1 MAAKTVEN
9 GDKLLKMAVN
19 SIKRWKIVENGF
31 KWLKW
36 MKNEHI
42 LDILGTKKFTEH
54 RILRLVNEH
63 PDASG
68 TTYAVQFTAIN
79 ITDVQQYLANKGAVL
94 QNELMAKF
102 GQKVLSFTTLLE
114 EI

>member
-1 MAAKTVEN
+1 MFIYNITFNVETQIE
-9 GDKLLKMAVN
+9 A
-19 SIKRWKIVENGF
+19 

-42 LDILGTKKFTEH
+42 LDILGTKNFTEH

-68 TTYAVQFTAIN
+68 TTYAVQFTAIS
-79 ITDVQQYLANKGAVL
+79 ITDVQQYLANQGAVL

>member
-1 MAAKTVEN
+1 MFIYNITFNVETQIE
-9 GDKLLKMAVN
+9 A
-19 SIKRWKIVENGF
+19 E
-31 KWLKW
+31 WLKW